1 MKQIKAIFY
10 GRSVSNFN
18 TILRYKFR
26 LDLNS
31 RIVLSI
37 TGQFVLTITSLEW
50 LMAMHI
56 IFDKNTGGKMF
67 NFKWIFA
74 SNLILSIL
82 KALQDLS
89 SMRFTPGPRL
99 QRQPNYI
106 KCLVSD
112 VFSNAQNTALK
123 KLKMGSNSR
132 YSPGHIIKGDKKDI
146 ANYRPNSLLN
156 LDYQTYTANS

>member
-31 RIVLSI
+31 RIALSI
-37 TGQFVLTITSLEW
+37 TGQFVSTITSLEW

-56 IFDKNTGGKMF
+56 IFDKNTGGKTF

-89 SMRFTPGPRL
+89 SMRFTPGI
-99 QRQPNYI
+99 QRQLNYTRF
-106 KCLVSD
+106 LVSD
-112 VFSNAQNTALK
+112 VVSNVQNRALK
-123 KLKMGSNSR
+123 KLKIDSNSR

-146 ANYRPNSLLN
+146 ANYRHNWL
-156 LDYQTYTANS
+156 